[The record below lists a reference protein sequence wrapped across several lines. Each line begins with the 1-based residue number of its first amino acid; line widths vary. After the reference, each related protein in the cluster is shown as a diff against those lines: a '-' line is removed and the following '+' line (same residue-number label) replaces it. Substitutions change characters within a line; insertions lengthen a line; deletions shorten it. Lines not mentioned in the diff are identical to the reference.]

1 MVTFQALTWE
11 ARDEDD
17 VHIIS
22 IFGRTEDG
30 ASVCVSTKFE
40 PFFYVKLKENEG
52 RNGAQVLFN
61 KLKKICPGCLE
72 RFAMSQ
78 ATDVWGFQNGKKS
91 TFIKL
96 FFKSLK
102 SCKYV
107 NSILRRALPDE
118 FRPRKV
124 YESNLEPMLRFMH
137 LTGIKSTGWIDASQS
152 CIQGGY
158 AHTDIDLFC
167 TDWKKLKGVDK
178 DDVAPFVYASLDI
191 ECNSSTGKF
200 PDPDIEGDCV
210 FQIAISLIKYGET
223 EPYNKTCLCYKNTD
237 TNLEGS
243 HIINYN
249 TEKELL
255 IGFRE
260 FLLRHDVDTITGWN
274 LFGFDMNYIYTRGVV
289 CGCPRS
295 FFNLGKLK
303 DHHSKIVEKNLSSSA
318 LGHNELKLLK
328 MPGRFIFDMFFEVKK
343 GYKLDSYKLNSVS
356 KLYLNG
362 EEKIDM
368 PAKEMFARFV
378 EEDPVKLREVAEYC
392 IQDTLLPIKLDKKLC
407 ILTNLLEMAKA
418 TWVPIDY
425 LSERGQQIKV
435 FSQLAKKAKELG
447 FIIPVIRHG
456 QEPEASYV
464 GATVLEAHK
473 GAYYRPITALD
484 FEGLYPSI
492 MMAHN
497 LCYSS
502 LVMDPKYENI
512 TGVEYES
519 FKVGDITYKFAQNV
533 DSLLPSILKELKMFR
548 KQAKRDMAAASG
560 HMKEVYNGKQLAY
573 KVSMNSVY
581 GFTGAGRG
589 MLPCVPIAS
598 SVTLMGRSMID
609 MTKNYVE
616 KNFPGS
622 KVRYGDSVSGDTPI
636 VIRKNG
642 IISCVE
648 IQKLCSKYF
657 TYGDKEYGMTEGL
670 DVWTEKGWTPIE
682 RAIRHKTTKKM
693 YRVSTGLGIVDVTE
707 DHSLLDKHATIIK
720 PIDLN
725 IGSEL
730 LHADSSKIKYSNI
743 PVDLDTKSIEMM
755 GKYYARGEIDH
766 VSSMILNGPDE
777 YVDHFIFGFFSENIY
792 FEFDSKVKCAEM
804 YLLCRRSKHPMIFYY
819 KNGRYCIEFG
829 NNKNNAKTIKSI
841 EYLGE
846 TEQYVYD
853 LTTKSHHFHVGPGEI
868 VVHNTDSV
876 MVEFDVGDR
885 TGEDA
890 IAYSWELG
898 ERAANEC
905 TKLFKAPNNLELEK
919 VYCPYFL
926 YSKKRYAAKL
936 WTRGKDDKM
945 NMDYIDIKG
954 LQVVR
959 RDNTPYV
966 REVCKELL
974 DVLLSTSDPEPAK
987 ALAHQRAV
995 ELLDGSVENE
1005 KLLLSQQLGDK
1016 YKNNNLPHV
1025 AVRDKMRERR
1035 PGSEPQSGD
1044 RIPYLLVDTGDPR
1057 AKGYE
1062 KSEDPVWVKEH
1073 NLPIDYRYYFDKKYL
1088 NPICDLIE
1096 PLVENPK
1103 EDIFGDLIIKKVRGR
1118 KKLVP
1123 DKNQPSVLDIFKKWE
1138 LMNSKDD
1145 SV

>member
-1 MVTFQALTWE
+1 
-11 ARDEDD
+11 
-17 VHIIS
+17 
-22 IFGRTEDG
+22 
-30 ASVCVSTKFE
+30 
-40 PFFYVKLKENEG
+40 
-52 RNGAQVLFN
+52 
-61 KLKKICPGCLE
+61 
-72 RFAMSQ
+72 MSA
-78 ATDVWGFQNGKKS
+78 AT
-91 TFIKL
+91 
-96 FFKSLK
+96 
-102 SCKYV
+102 
-107 NSILRRALPDE
+107 
-118 FRPRKV
+118 
-124 YESNLEPMLRFMH
+124 
-137 LTGIKSTGWIDASQS
+137 
-152 CIQGGY
+152 
-158 AHTDIDLFC
+158 
-167 TDWKKLKGVDK
+167 
-178 DDVAPFVYASLDI
+178 
-191 ECNSSTGKF
+191 
-200 PDPDIEGDCV
+200 
-210 FQIAISLIKYGET
+210 
-223 EPYNKTCLCYKNTD
+223 
-237 TNLEGS
+237 
-243 HIINYN
+243 
-249 TEKELL
+249 
-255 IGFRE
+255 
-260 FLLRHDVDTITGWN
+260 
-274 LFGFDMNYIYTRGVV
+274 
-289 CGCPRS
+289 
-295 FFNLGKLK
+295 
-303 DHHSKIVEKNLSSSA
+303 
-318 LGHNELKLLK
+318 
-328 MPGRFIFDMFFEVKK
+328 
-343 GYKLDSYKLNSVS
+343 
-356 KLYLNG
+356 
-362 EEKIDM
+362 
-368 PAKEMFARFV
+368 
-378 EEDPVKLREVAEYC
+378 
-392 IQDTLLPIKLDKKLC
+392 
-407 ILTNLLEMAKA
+407 
-418 TWVPIDY
+418 
-425 LSERGQQIKV
+425 
-435 FSQLAKKAKELG
+435 
-447 FIIPVIRHG
+447 
-456 QEPEASYV
+456 
-464 GATVLEAHK
+464 
-473 GAYYRPITALD
+473 
-484 FEGLYPSI
+484 
-492 MMAHN
+492 
-497 LCYSS
+497 
-502 LVMDPKYENI
+502 
-512 TGVEYES
+512 
-519 FKVGDITYKFAQNV
+519 
-533 DSLLPSILKELKMFR
+533 
-548 KQAKRDMAAASG
+548 G

-609 MTKNYVE
+609 MTKDYVE

-636 VIRKNG
+636 VVCKNG
-642 IISCVE
+642 IVACVE
-648 IQKLCSKYF
+648 IQKLCSKYSK
-657 TYGDKEYGMTEGL
+657 YGDKEYGMTEGL

-730 LHADSSKIKYSNI
+730 LHADSSKIKYPNTS
-743 PVDLDTKSIEMM
+743 VDLDIKSIEMM

-853 LTTKSHHFHVGPGEI
+853 LTTESHHFHVGPGEI

-1025 AVRDKMRERR
+1025 AVRDKMRARR

-1103 EDIFGDLIIKKVRGR
+1103 EDIFGDLIVKKVRGR

-1138 LMNSKDD
+1138 LMNSKA
-1145 SV
+1145 

>member
-1 MVTFQALTWE
+1 
-11 ARDEDD
+11 
-17 VHIIS
+17 
-22 IFGRTEDG
+22 
-30 ASVCVSTKFE
+30 
-40 PFFYVKLKENEG
+40 
-52 RNGAQVLFN
+52 
-61 KLKKICPGCLE
+61 
-72 RFAMSQ
+72 
-78 ATDVWGFQNGKKS
+78 
-91 TFIKL
+91 
-96 FFKSLK
+96 
-102 SCKYV
+102 
-107 NSILRRALPDE
+107 
-118 FRPRKV
+118 
-124 YESNLEPMLRFMH
+124 
-137 LTGIKSTGWIDASQS
+137 
-152 CIQGGY
+152 
-158 AHTDIDLFC
+158 
-167 TDWKKLKGVDK
+167 
-178 DDVAPFVYASLDI
+178 
-191 ECNSSTGKF
+191 
-200 PDPDIEGDCV
+200 
-210 FQIAISLIKYGET
+210 
-223 EPYNKTCLCYKNTD
+223 
-237 TNLEGS
+237 
-243 HIINYN
+243 
-249 TEKELL
+249 
-255 IGFRE
+255 
-260 FLLRHDVDTITGWN
+260 
-274 LFGFDMNYIYTRGVV
+274 
-289 CGCPRS
+289 
-295 FFNLGKLK
+295 
-303 DHHSKIVEKNLSSSA
+303 
-318 LGHNELKLLK
+318 
-328 MPGRFIFDMFFEVKK
+328 
-343 GYKLDSYKLNSVS
+343 
-356 KLYLNG
+356 
-362 EEKIDM
+362 
-368 PAKEMFARFV
+368 
-378 EEDPVKLREVAEYC
+378 
-392 IQDTLLPIKLDKKLC
+392 
-407 ILTNLLEMAKA
+407 
-418 TWVPIDY
+418 
-425 LSERGQQIKV
+425 
-435 FSQLAKKAKELG
+435 
-447 FIIPVIRHG
+447 
-456 QEPEASYV
+456 
-464 GATVLEAHK
+464 
-473 GAYYRPITALD
+473 
-484 FEGLYPSI
+484 
-492 MMAHN
+492 
-497 LCYSS
+497 
-502 LVMDPKYENI
+502 
-512 TGVEYES
+512 
-519 FKVGDITYKFAQNV
+519 
-533 DSLLPSILKELKMFR
+533 
-548 KQAKRDMAAASG
+548 
-560 HMKEVYNGKQLAY
+560 
-573 KVSMNSVY
+573 
-581 GFTGAGRG
+581 
-589 MLPCVPIAS
+589 
-598 SVTLMGRSMID
+598 MID